1 MRVQFWGTRGSI
13 ATPGPGTVRYGGN
26 TSCVSIHTSGGTH
39 LVLDAGTGLRGL
51 GKALMAQG
59 AAAASRGHLLI
70 GHTHWDHIQGFP
82 FFAPLFESGFVW
94 DVYAP
99 RGFGAS
105 LRDTLAGQMQYAYFP
120 VNIDAMG
127 ATIQYHELVEG
138 TFTIDDVRVTAR
150 YLNHPALTLGYR
162 IEADGITVVYSSDH
176 ECHAQSA
183 ALGAPL
189 GQILGPLHPGDSRH
203 RDFIVGADLLI
214 HDAQYTAAEYPKHI
228 GWGHSTVE
236 YVVDL
241 AISGGVRRLE
251 LFHHDPSRDD
261 DAMDLLVAA
270 ARQRVVDAGA
280 AVQVFAATESAVLD
294 LLAVAHALTVPADD
308 AEVEVDTVSLAE
320 KQVLI
325 ACADPGL
332 SLRLLAAVDDE
343 GLPAQLAG
351 SQQEALQLADP
362 DRLGVAIVAL
372 QAGTDDA
379 VALTRALRATPGMAQ
394 LPVILIAPTDACA
407 APDVCTGAAG
417 AAPSAVTEWLSPRF
431 TKTYLR
437 TKLRAALLRTRARWQ
452 AAPMPSDEAQRL
464 EALYRLAILDS
475 PPEERF
481 DRITRLASRLFG
493 VPIALI
499 SLVDRDRQWF
509 KSRVGALG
517 PQTSREASFCAHA
530 ILEPRAMV
538 IHDALD
544 DDRFADNPLVISEPR
559 LRFYAG
565 HPIMALD
572 GSAVGT
578 LCLVDHQPRHFGE
591 ADIRVLADLAALV
604 ERELHTER

>member
-26 TSCVSIHTSGGTH
+26 TSCVSIRTRGGTH

-51 GKALMAQG
+51 GKALLAQG
-59 AAAASRGHLLI
+59 TDAASRGHLLI

-82 FFAPLFESGFVW
+82 FFAPLFEPGFAW

-120 VNIDAMG
+120 VSIDAMG
-127 ATIQYHELVEG
+127 ATIRYHELVEG
-138 TFTIDDVRVTAR
+138 TFAIDDVRVTAR

-162 IEADGITVVYSSDH
+162 IEADGISVVYSSDH
-176 ECHAQSA
+176 ECHARSA

-189 GQILGPLHPGDSRH
+189 GQVLGALHPGDSRH
-203 RDFIVGADLLI
+203 RDFIAGADLLI
-214 HDAQYTAAEYPKHI
+214 HDAQYTAEEYPKRI

-261 DAMDLLVAA
+261 DALDALVAA
-270 ARQRVVDAGA
+270 ARQRAADAGSA
-280 AVQVFAATESAVLD
+280 LEVFAATEAAVVELQ
-294 LLAVAHALTVPADD
+294 APAQAAATIGDD
-308 AEVEVDTVSLAE
+308 AKVEVDTVGLAE

-325 ACADPGL
+325 ACPDAGL
-332 SLRLLAAVDDE
+332 ALRILAAVQAE
-343 GLPAQLAG
+343 GIPALVAG
-351 SQQEALQLADP
+351 SAAEAMRLADP
-362 DRLGVAIVAL
+362 DRLGAAIVAPR
-372 QAGTDDA
+372 AGSDEA
-379 VALTRALRATPGMAQ
+379 VALTNALRATPGMAQ
-394 LPVILIAPTDACA
+394 LPVILVAPTVDCT
-407 APDVCTGAAG
+407 APGLCTGATG
-417 AAPSAVTEWLSPRF
+417 ITPSVITEWLSPQF

-452 AAPMPSDEAQRL
+452 AAPLPANEAQRL
-464 EALYRLAILDS
+464 QALYRLAILDS

-481 DRITRLASRLFG
+481 DRITRLAARLFG

-499 SLVDRDRQWF
+499 SLVDVDRQWF
-509 KSRVGALG
+509 KSRSGGVG
-517 PQTSREASFCAHA
+517 PQTSREASLCAHA

-538 IHDALD
+538 VNDALD
-544 DDRFADNPLVISEPR
+544 DDRFADNPLVLSEPR

-565 HPIMALD
+565 HPIAAPD
-572 GSAVGT
+572 GSPVGT
-578 LCLVDHQPRHFGE
+578 LCLVDHQPRHFDA
-591 ADIRVLADLAALV
+591 ADLRVLSDLAALV
-604 ERELHTER
+604 ERELHRAA